1 MQRHL
6 VVLQHPVGR
15 IVETHIEIKL
25 VRLGRPEVHETL
37 LQILHREVMNRSK
50 EAQHDEHDHLH
61 IDQHALYPLIMD
73 HQKDHHHQ
81 GGVICEESHLDH
93 LLQKKLY
100 ANKLTLTF

>member
-6 VVLQHPVGR
+6 VVLQHPAGR

-37 LQILHREVMNRSK
+37 LQILHQEVMNRSK
-50 EAQHDEHDHLH
+50 EVQHDEQDHLH
-61 IDQHALYPLIMD
+61 INQHALYPLIMD
-73 HQKDHHHQ
+73 HQNHHRL
-81 GGVICEESHLDH
+81 GGVICEESHLGH

-100 ANKLTLTF
+100 ANKI